1 MCVSHRRIQVPDWLQ
16 QKASEDS
23 LAFTDRSCLKSL
35 SWWTSSSLMTNL
47 RSRRCVMQARIAQ
60 TQIADTGKRKAFL

>member
-23 LAFTDRSCLKSL
+23 LAFTNRSRLKCLN
-35 SWWTSSSLMTNL
+35 WWTSSSLMTNL
-47 RSRRCVMQARIAQ
+47 CSRRCAMQTRIAQ
-60 TQIADTGKRKAFL
+60 TQIVDTGK